1 MKAVLKIYGDIGISD
16 PMMELFG
23 MGDTMIG
30 AKEVSE
36 FIEANKEA
44 TEIDVRINSRGGDV
58 QEGWA
63 IYDLLTTS
71 GKKIKTIGE
80 GRVYSIATIVF
91 LAGAEREMLKNA
103 DGLIHNPYIPPYT
116 LADAYES
123 GDLLK
128 IAESLKQEEEKI
140 LDFYAEK
147 TGTDKAKLAEY
158 MKEETKLSAEDMV
171 TLGFATK
178 VVEPI
183 KAYAYIKPNIMT
195 KDEEKRFFERLGSIL
210 DNAVAKVAGFSRLPS
225 KAMELTDKDGNVLKV
240 EKEEGIPAVGD
251 TASPD
256 GTFNMPDGKVITVS
270 GGVITEITDAPEETE
285 DSEKDQKISDLEK
298 QVNELTEQLAAV
310 NAAKDAFEVEKT
322 ALATSQAEASALV
335 EELRAIKNE
344 WKPEGRSQ
352 VNGTTN
358 EKALDLDRVK
368 AILAEINKK

>member
-240 EKEEGIPAVGD
+240 EKEEGSPAVGD